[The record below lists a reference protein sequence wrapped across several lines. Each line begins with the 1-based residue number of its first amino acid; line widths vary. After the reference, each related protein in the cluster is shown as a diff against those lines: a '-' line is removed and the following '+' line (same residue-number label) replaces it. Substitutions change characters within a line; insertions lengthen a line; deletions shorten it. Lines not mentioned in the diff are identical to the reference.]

1 MNKEENVCAKE
12 TQTGQVAEAKKEVGP
27 TVLGKF
33 KDVNAL
39 LEAYGA
45 LEAEF
50 TRRSQRLKA
59 LEREVENSKKSQ
71 GSEAEKLCLERVD
84 AEKGEPEEEPIAA
97 KSLDE
102 EDVDKKAA
110 LNTEVD
116 GTFTDEDAKED
127 ADDATDEADRAEAE
141 KKPSEPTS
149 LPMMKHMAKIDEDE
163 LYKAASGNESV
174 RLKIVG
180 DYLLSLGRVDAPLSV
195 RGMGA
200 PVLAPKKAKSV
211 EDAGAMALRYFKSGG
226 EA

>member
-1 MNKEENVCAKE
+1 M
-12 TQTGQVAEAKKEVGP
+12 
-27 TVLGKF
+27 
-33 KDVNAL
+33 
-39 LEAYGA
+39 
-45 LEAEF
+45 
-50 TRRSQRLKA
+50 
-59 LEREVENSKKSQ
+59 
-71 GSEAEKLCLERVD
+71 
-84 AEKGEPEEEPIAA
+84 
-97 KSLDE
+97 
-102 EDVDKKAA
+102 DKKAA

-127 ADDATDEADRAEAE
+127 ADDATDEADRAETE